1 MNNNEN
7 NKVKIIGEII
17 DDFAF
22 SHEMY
27 GEKFYT
33 LNVRVNRTSDA
44 CDIIPIM
51 FSERMIDVS
60 SDYTGKFVCISG
72 HFRSFNR
79 REEDKSRLLL
89 HVFVNEIEFLEECVI
104 YNENSIELEG
114 YICKDTVYRYT
125 PLGKEIADVL
135 LAVNRPYGKCDY
147 IPCICWGRNARF
159 ANNFEVGTKIWINGR
174 IQSRNYIKKF
184 KDGNTEER
192 TAYEVSISKMGIVD
206 DQED

>member
-7 NKVKIIGEII
+7 NKVKITGEII

-22 SHEMY
+22 SHKMY

-33 LNVRVNRTSDA
+33 VNVRVNRTSDA
-44 CDIIPIM
+44 CDIIPVMI
-51 FSERMIDVS
+51 SERMIDVS

-79 REEDKSRLLL
+79 HEEDKNRLLL
-89 HVFVNEIEFLEECVI
+89 YVFVNDIEFLEDCVI
-104 YNENSIELEG
+104 YNENSINLEG
-114 YICKDTVYRYT
+114 YICKDTVYRQT
-125 PLGKEIADVL
+125 PLGREIADVL

-159 ANNFEVGTKIWINGR
+159 ANDFEVGTKIWIKGR

-192 TAYEVSISKMGIVD
+192 TAYEVSISNMGIVN